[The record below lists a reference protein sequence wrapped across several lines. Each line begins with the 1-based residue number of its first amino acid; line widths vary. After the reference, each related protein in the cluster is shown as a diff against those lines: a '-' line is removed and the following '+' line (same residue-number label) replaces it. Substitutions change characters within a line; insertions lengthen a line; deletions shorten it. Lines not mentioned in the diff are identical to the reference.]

1 VEEKIGEGLMRI
13 GAITRDQ
20 VEEVLLRQRAGDDRL
35 FGEIA
40 IDLGLINEQALK
52 SYLNVKTDCRFQVD
66 CHFYRIREM
75 TASTLRLKERYC
87 ERWPETCAIYQRKLE
102 GKPIT
107 SRLRPTGSYR

>member
-1 VEEKIGEGLMRI
+1 MNEKIGEGLIRI
-13 GAITRDQ
+13 GAITRAQ
-20 VEEVLLRQRAGDDRL
+20 VEELLRQQRAGDDRL

-40 IDLGLINEQALK
+40 IDLRFINEAAIK

-66 CHFYRIREM
+66 CHFYRISEM
-75 TASTLRLKERYC
+75 TAYTSRLKEIYC

-107 SRLRPTGSYR
+107 SRLWPTGSYR